1 MIVTPL
7 TTARKATVSA
17 VVAFL
22 SPPTALLLSE
32 QPISWRTLLAS
43 VLLGALGY
51 LATYEVSN
59 TEPYEPQRRH
69 AADRAEG

>member
-1 MIVTPL
+1 MAAPL

-22 SPPTALLLSE
+22 SPPTALLLSD

-43 VLLGALGY
+43 LLLGAIGY
-51 LATYEVSN
+51 FTTFETTNLEPSN
-59 TEPYEPQRRH
+59 PQH
-69 AADRAEG
+69 AKGT